1 MTTYADNRLKLIN
14 SRVAGPIQYP
24 VRYGAN
30 GMAPPYGLAAGNYF
44 AQELVQQGFNTNRSA
59 ITWTSEAPSSG
70 VYDWTKPDNC
80 IPIQSALGIRPLI
93 QHIFTPTW
101 ANVVTPNSN
110 LPYADVPL
118 YTDTTNWNAW
128 VANHVAFAT
137 AAATRYSGM
146 MDVEIWNE
154 MNTPSIYWRGGG
166 STTAAPDWIAY
177 GYLYAALKAAYQA
190 VDPTIKVCVGG
201 ILYMDSFVGTG
212 TTGVTYMQNLK
223 TVLDGL
229 SVTPDAVGVHP
240 YILGST
246 NGDPTIDSYPAS
258 GKNGVA
264 PTIRRFQKA
273 MVAAGWGNVPTWVTE
288 FGYISS
294 GPEAGAYNAGSEA
307 QKAIWYRETFDSIY
321 YTCTKQV
328 LGPGQ
333 AGVELVTV
341 YKLENYSDGTVD
353 TDSTGLWT
361 GSPTGGPHTQL
372 PAGVTIQDFMHR
384 VRNGLH
390 IPLLSS
396 MAITGPTSAVMTDT
410 PGTYSVSGT
419 DDGGLAMGCT
429 PIFHTSDP
437 TVATISSVFGATTG
451 TLALVAPGTCSVWA
465 HTYNAKRVPIQTPP
479 IVLTVAAQIPTTG
492 TLTPNPFAIAVS
504 TSGTVTMVAS
514 YLDQIGG
521 PIAGQ
526 PPGTFTSSDPTNA
539 PVDPVTGIVTAVGVS
554 TGVVITFTPTT
565 GNACTATGNVTQN
578 PVLQITNIP
587 STLINVGALLL
598 TVTDGSNPVSG
609 CTFVISDGT
618 KATMSGQYLVGVGSS
633 GTFTLKAQKASYN
646 DSVLSTITC
655 TGGGILDDKDLI
667 GLSNGASVTSY
678 TDLDGIVWAS
688 ASPPTY
694 ATNDYNGH
702 SSIVF
707 DGVSQFLR
715 SNVAV
720 SRLNGTG
727 FTYLK
732 VFTPTSTAPSSNE
745 VSLDNRDQTHGEGF
759 VLTRNATTMTPGQ
772 EYYTTPTN
780 LQLRFDGTALS
791 QNTQYRRIDRVSSGH
806 QSRWVN
812 GVANGITST
821 DATYRNPVTSPPT
834 VTKGAAIAGSSNP
847 YFFAPEK
854 LGLEIFVN
862 RDVPDTEATQL
873 DQKAQLYIATAA
885 TVTSV
890 SLNYTGNTITQNV
903 SANGGMLLMT
913 GVTYQIIAKDQSG
926 NTLSNGSGTW
936 ATNATLANSNFQV
949 NSSGQVTPNANVD
962 GGTITFTH
970 TASGQVGTVNISVIK
985 TPAAVYQQ
993 DWGYNYANTTALM
1006 ANIWS
1011 NLGSDPN
1018 YNGGLPVATGNSS
1031 VLYTDTLGAYINHA
1045 SIDSTTT
1052 ARLFMGN
1059 NAIVNTIP
1067 VTIGGA
1073 AILRASLGTPSFT
1086 RLFAISIQRY
1096 DPPFTL
1102 QGTNVSS
1109 QAYKIAPWIIVD
1121 QNGGRV
1127 NFELSNGND
1136 TAGLLSVDCTTRNGS
1151 SAIGGGGTQNNGTLT
1166 TELTNGE
1173 WWVNGFVYESRAGNI
1188 MSARYCHFKIGSVP
1202 TMTYGPSLTVCEG
1215 PMVGNPPAG
1224 PVPKAQEYSAVGEN
1238 FNENPPIH
1246 TDYHVIAG
1254 WMVVDGE
1261 TAGYGDAFGILADAT
1276 SPTTTGISG
1285 GTISHGTTGNSIVL
1299 TGTNYNTNCWP
1310 VFSNAKIYAQTITVN
1325 SSTQMTVVVSVDST
1339 ATTGAGTVLVRNGS
1353 SQVNSATQVILVL

>member
-14 SRVAGPIQYP
+14 SRVAGPTQYP
-24 VRYGAN
+24 TRWGAN

-59 ITWTSEAPSSG
+59 ITWTSEAPSAG
-70 VYDWTKPDNC
+70 VFDWTKPDNC
-80 IPIQSALGIRPLI
+80 IPIQYALGIRPII

-118 YTDTTNWNAW
+118 FSDTTNFNAW

-137 AAATRYSGM
+137 AAATRYTGM

-177 GYLYAALKAAYQA
+177 GHLYAALKAAYQA

-229 SVTPDAVGVHP
+229 SVTPDAVAVHP
-240 YILGST
+240 YVLGST
-246 NGDPTIDSYPAS
+246 NGDPTIDSYPQS

-307 QKAIWYRETFDSIY
+307 QKAVWYRETFDAIY

-353 TDSTGLWT
+353 TDSTGLWS

-384 VRNGLH
+384 IRNGLH
-390 IPLLSS
+390 VPLLSS
-396 MAITGPTSAVMTDT
+396 MAITGPSTAVMTDT
-410 PGTYSVSGT
+410 PGTYSVTGT

-451 TLALVAPGTCSVWA
+451 TLALVAPGTCSVWG
-465 HTYNAKRVPIQTPP
+465 HTYNVKRVPIQTPP

-504 TSGTVTMVAS
+504 VGGTVTMVAS

-526 PPGTFTSSDPTNA
+526 PAGTFTSSDPTNA

-554 TGVVITFTPTT
+554 TGVVITFTPTA

-578 PVLQITNIP
+578 PVLQITNAP

-598 TVTDGSNPVSG
+598 TVTDGTNPVSG

-646 DSVLSTITC
+646 DSVLSTITS

-667 GLSNGASVTSY
+667 GLANGASVTTY
-678 TDLDGIVWAS
+678 TDLDGNVWSQATH
-688 ASPPTY
+688 PPTY

-707 DGVSQFLR
+707 NGTSQYLQ
-715 SNVAV
+715 SGAAV
-720 SRLNGTG
+720 TRLNGAAM
-727 FTYLK
+727 TYAAI
-732 VFTPTSTAPSSNE
+732 FTPTSNAPASNE
-745 VSLDNRDQTHGEGF
+745 LLLDDRDVTNGQGF
-759 VLTRNATTMTPGQ
+759 VLGRNNTTMAPVLD
-772 EYYTTPTN
+772 YYTTPTN

-791 QNTQYRRIDRVSSGH
+791 QNTQYRRVDRVSSGN
-806 QSRWVN
+806 QTRWIN
-812 GVANGITST
+812 GVANGTQAT
-821 DATYRNPVTSPPT
+821 DPTYRNPTSSPPI
-834 VTKGAAIAGSSNP
+834 VSKGSGIAGSSTG
-847 YFFAPEK
+847 YFFSAVK
-854 LGLEIFVN
+854 LGLEIMVN
-862 RDVPDTEATQL
+862 RYVTDAEATQL
-873 DQKAQLYIATAA
+873 DQKMQLYIATAA

-903 SANGGMLLMT
+903 SMYGGMLMMT
-913 GVTYQIIAKDQSG
+913 GTTYTLIAKDQSG

-936 ATNATLANSNFQV
+936 VTNATLANSNFQI
-949 NSSGQVTPNANVD
+949 NSSGVVTPNANAD
-962 GGTITFTH
+962 GGNITFTH
-970 TASGQVGTVNISVIK
+970 TASGQVGTVLISVLK
-985 TPAAVYQQ
+985 TPGAVYQQ
-993 DWGYNYANTTALM
+993 DWGYNYANTAALM

-1011 NLGSDPN
+1011 NVGSDSN
-1018 YNGGLPVATGNSS
+1018 YNSGLPVTTGPSNA
-1031 VLYTDTLGAYINHA
+1031 LYIDGLGANHA

-1059 NAIVNTIP
+1059 NAIVNTLP
-1067 VTIGGA
+1067 VTIGGH
-1073 AILRASLGTPSFT
+1073 AILRTNMGTPSFT
-1086 RLFAISIQRY
+1086 RLFAISVQRY

-1102 QGTNVSS
+1102 HGTNVSS
-1109 QAYKIAPWIIVD
+1109 QAYKIAPWVIVD

-1127 NFELSNGND
+1127 NFELSNGNG
-1136 TAGLLSVDCTTRNGS
+1136 TSGKLSTDCVTRGS
-1151 SAIGGGGTQNNGTLT
+1151 SSQIGGGTSLNNGNLT

-1173 WWVNGFVYESRAGNI
+1173 WWVNGFVYEDGSSNI
-1188 MSARYCHFKIGSVP
+1188 MSARFCHFKIGDVP
-1202 TMTYGPSLTVCEG
+1202 AMTYGPLATVNEG
-1215 PMVGNPPAG
+1215 PMLGNPPAG
-1224 PVPKAQEYSAVGEN
+1224 PVPKGQEYSAVGEN
-1238 FNENPPIH
+1238 FNEDPPVA
-1246 TDYHVIAG
+1246 TDYHVING

-1261 TAGYGDAFGILADAT
+1261 TYGDPFGILADTT
-1276 SPTTTGISG
+1276 SPTLTGISG
-1285 GTISHGTTGNSIVL
+1285 GTITHGTTGNSIVL
-1299 TGTNYNTNCWP
+1299 TGTNFNLNCWP
-1310 VFSNAKIYAQTITVN
+1310 TFSNAKIYPQSRVIN
-1325 SSTQMTVVVSVDST
+1325 STTQMTVVVSVDST
-1339 ATTGAGTVLVRNGS
+1339 AITGAGTVLIRNRS
-1353 SQVNSATQVILVL
+1353 SQVNSATQVVLVL

>member
-14 SRVAGPIQYP
+14 SRVAGPTQYP
-24 VRYGAN
+24 VRWGAN
-30 GMAPPYGLAAGNYF
+30 GMAPPYGTPAGNYF

-59 ITWTSEAPSSG
+59 ITWTSEAPSAG
-70 VYDWTKPDNC
+70 VFDWTKPDNC
-80 IPIQSALGIRPLI
+80 IPIQAALGIRPVI

-118 YTDTTNWNAW
+118 FSDTTNFNAW

-137 AAATRYSGM
+137 AAATRYTGM

-177 GYLYAALKAAYQA
+177 GHLYAALKAAYQA

-201 ILYMDSFVGTG
+201 ILYLDSFVGTG
-212 TTGVTYMQNLK
+212 TTGTTYMQNLK

-229 SVTPDAVGVHP
+229 SVTPDAVAIHP

-246 NGDPTIDSYPAS
+246 NGDPTIDAYPAS
-258 GKNGVA
+258 GRNGVA

-273 MVAAGWGNVPTWVTE
+273 MVTAGWGSVPTWVTE

-307 QKAIWYRETFDSIY
+307 QKAVWYREIFDAIY

-333 AGVELVTV
+333 AGVELVCV

-372 PAGVTIQDFMHR
+372 PAGVSIQDFMHR
-384 VRNGLH
+384 IRNGLH
-390 IPLLSS
+390 VPILSK
-396 MAITGPTSAVMTDT
+396 MAITGPSTAVMTDT
-410 PGTYSVSGT
+410 PGTYSVTGT

-437 TVATISSVFGATTG
+437 TVATISSGFGATTG

-479 IVLTVAAQIPTTG
+479 IILTVAAQIPTTG
-492 TLTPNPFAIAVS
+492 TLLPNPFAIAVS
-504 TSGTVTMVAS
+504 VGGTVTMVAS
-514 YLDQIGG
+514 YLDQVGG

-565 GNACTATGNVTQN
+565 GNACTATGNVTTN
-578 PVLQITNIP
+578 PVLQITNAP

-618 KATMSGQYLVGVGSS
+618 KATMSGQYLVGLGAT
-633 GTFTLKAQKASYN
+633 GTFTIKAQHAGDN
-646 DSVLSTITC
+646 DSVLYTVTC
-655 TGGGILDDKDLI
+655 TGGGILDDKDAI
-667 GLSNGASVTSY
+667 GLSNGASVSSY

-702 SSIVF
+702 SSVVF
-707 DGVSQFLR
+707 DGISQFLR

-727 FTYLK
+727 FTYAK
-732 VFTPTSTAPSSNE
+732 IFTPTSNAPPSNE
-745 VSLDNRDQTHGEGF
+745 ISFDNRDQTHGEGF
-759 VLTRNATTMTPGQ
+759 VVTRNATTMTPGQ
-772 EYYTTPTN
+772 DYYTSPTN

-791 QNTQYRRIDRVSSGH
+791 QNTQYRRIDRIGSGH
-806 QSRWVN
+806 QSRWTN
-812 GVANGITST
+812 GAANGITST
-821 DATYRNPVTSPPT
+821 DTPYRNPVTSPPT
-834 VTKGAAIAGSSNP
+834 VTKGAAIAGSSTP

-873 DQKAQLYIATAA
+873 DQKMQLYIATAGGTVSSVGLFYNSAAA
-885 TVTSV
+885 TPM
-890 SLNYTGNTITQNV
+890 LLFTGNTYTMV
-903 SANGGMLLMT
+903 
-913 GVTYQIIAKDQSG
+913 AKDQLG
-926 NTLSNGSGTW
+926 NVLTSVGTW
-936 ATNATLANSNFQV
+936 SSTDATNAPI
-949 NSSGQVTPNANVD
+949 NSSTGVISPAAGIG
-962 GGTITFTH
+962 GGTITYTH
-970 TASGQVGTVNISVIK
+970 TASGHTASVGFSVFK
-985 TPAAVYQQ
+985 TPGAIAAQ
-993 DWGYNYANTTALM
+993 GGISGLANTAALM
-1006 ANIWS
+1006 AQIS
-1011 NLGSDPN
+1011 SSLGVDSA
-1018 YNGGLPVATGNSS
+1018 YNSGLPVPTGSGTP
-1031 VLYTDTLGAYINHA
+1031 LYRDGLGVNHF
-1045 SIDSTTT
+1045 SIDTTTT
-1052 ARLFMGN
+1052 ARQFMGN
-1059 NAIVNTIP
+1059 GVMVQAIPTTTP
-1067 VTIGGA
+1067 VSDGALLYDPAGGMGFTRAWGLQVFRFDPGFTTVGTGGGGA
-1073 AILRASLGTPSFT
+1073 SFKIGNWFP
-1086 RLFAISIQRY
+1086 FA
-1096 DPPFTL
+1096 
-1102 QGTNVSS
+1102 G
-1109 QAYKIAPWIIVD
+1109 
-1121 QNGGRV
+1121 GGRV
-1127 NFELSNGND
+1127 GIELDGSPLPNITNDCIKLSGATTVGGNQ
-1136 TAGLLSVDCTTRNGS
+1136 AILGNITTEFS
-1151 SAIGGGGTQNNGTLT
+1151 GGGVWCSL
-1166 TELTNGE
+1166 
-1173 WWVNGFVYESRAGNI
+1173 VMYEVRGGNI
-1188 MSARYCHFKIGSVP
+1188 MSSRVWWFQVGSVP
-1202 TMTYGPSLTVCEG
+1202 AQLGAVTEG
-1215 PMVGNPPAG
+1215 PMTGVASPSFTPPA
-1224 PVPKAQEYSAVGEN
+1224 PVEYQPTGVNYNQA
-1238 FNENPPIH
+1238 PP
-1246 TDYHVIAG
+1246 TTQLNVSFPL
-1254 WMVVDGE
+1254 WMLVN
-1261 TAGYGDAFGILADAT
+1261 GDTQGDPFGVLADAS
-1276 SPTTTGISG
+1276 SPTLTGISG
-1285 GTISHGTTGNSIVL
+1285 GTIARGDTADSIVL
-1299 TGTNYNTNCWP
+1299 TGTNFTLNCQP
-1310 VFSNAKIYAQTITVN
+1310 KFSSAFVLPQSITIN
-1325 SSTQMTVVVSVDST
+1325 SSTQMTVVVAVNSG
-1339 ATTGAGTVLVRNGS
+1339 ATPGAFTVLVNNQS
-1353 SQVNSATQVILVL
+1353 SQVSSATQPITIT